1 MWIPIRSL
9 QNSAMTYKVGP
20 SFTTLAPDKLWRN
33 LENFRERVNS
43 CGGLWGMV
51 RINQLK
57 KNWGGPSLHGK
68 WMTWMTW
75 MNMAHFV

>member
-1 MWIPIRSL
+1 MGNNGHVDSNKVPT
-9 QNSAMTYKVGP
+9 NSAMTYKVGP

-57 KNWGGPSLHGK
+57 KTGGALACMENG
-68 WMTWMTW
+68 
-75 MNMAHFV
+75 